1 MPSRMIEKCLV
12 RLYVSLAETIVFFD
26 KHFFNI
32 LYDNSSAQ
40 IDYFSR
46 VGWEA
51 PMEEVMSFQ
60 LIPFWKIG
68 VQEQLFD
75 K

>member
-40 IDYFSR
+40 IDW